1 MKTKLPP
8 GPVFS
13 FPRFITGQIFPSR
26 YPFDQLAFHLK
37 ARAYGDIAY
46 YRMGPNRVYQLNH
59 PDLIHQV
66 LIEQSDK
73 FHKPDLLKHRLRQM
87 LGAGLV
93 TSDGDLWKQQRKLMQ
108 PAFRHDRLA
117 AAYGEV
123 ISECA
128 EQMIQSFSDAELR
141 HIDADMGRLS
151 LAIIVR
157 SLFGSDP
164 SGDAAEIGSS
174 LAAVVEEANHHMN
187 LGLRLPSLIPT
198 RRNLRERRALARL
211 DAIIRSLIR
220 ARRDSA
226 ESRDDLLSVLL
237 AAVDPDTGARISDRQ
252 LRDEM
257 VTLFFGGR
265 STTAN
270 ALTWT
275 WYLMSRH
282 PDAEARLQEELQHAL
297 RGRAPRAVDLS
308 QLPYTEM
315 VVREAMRL
323 FPPAPAFARQPID
336 DVVIGGY
343 EIPKGS
349 LVTVSIYA
357 LHHDERFF
365 PQPEEFIPDRF
376 APGWEGRIPR
386 CAYLPFGAGPR
397 VCIGS
402 EFAMAETRLVLAM
415 VAQRCRLLLEPNI
428 EIKPKQLLSLRP
440 RVPVRMRVE
449 MRAMEYGGSISR

>member
-1 MKTKLPP
+1 
-8 GPVFS
+8 
-13 FPRFITGQIFPSR
+13 
-26 YPFDQLAFHLK
+26 
-37 ARAYGDIAY
+37 
-46 YRMGPNRVYQLNH
+46 
-59 PDLIHQV
+59 
-66 LIEQSDK
+66 
-73 FHKPDLLKHRLRQM
+73 
-87 LGAGLV
+87 
-93 TSDGDLWKQQRKLMQ
+93 MQ
-108 PAFRHDRLA
+108 PAFRHDRVA
-117 AAYGEV
+117 AAYGEA

-128 EQMIQSFSDAELR
+128 EQTIQSFSDAKLR
-141 HIDADMGRLS
+141 NIDDDMARLS

-157 SLFGSDP
+157 SLFGSDLT
-164 SGDAAEIGSS
+164 GDAAEIGNS
-174 LAAVVEEANHHMN
+174 LAAVVEEASDRMN
-187 LGLRLPSLIPT
+187 SGLRLPSRIPT
-198 RRNLRERRALARL
+198 RSNLRERQVLARF
-211 DAIIRSLIR
+211 DAIIQPLIS
-220 ARRDSA
+220 ARRNSA
-226 ESRDDLLSVLL
+226 ASRDDVLSFLL
-237 AAVDPDTGARISDRQ
+237 AAVDSDTGVRISDAQ

-257 VTLFFGGR
+257 ATLFFAGR

-275 WYLMSRH
+275 WYLLSRH
-282 PDAEARLQEELQHAL
+282 PEAEARLQQELRHTL
-297 RGRAPRAVDLS
+297 GGRAPRAVDLP
-308 QLPYTEM
+308 QLPYTAM

-349 LVTVSIYA
+349 LVTVSTYA

-376 APGWEGRIPR
+376 APGWEGRIPG

-415 VAQRCRLLLEPNI
+415 VAQRCRLLLEPDI

-440 RVPVRMRVE
+440 SVPVRMRVQ
-449 MRAMEYGGSISR
+449 MRAMEHGD

>member
-1 MKTKLPP
+1 M
-8 GPVFS
+8 
-13 FPRFITGQIFPSR
+13 IGQMFPSR
-26 YPFDQLAFHLK
+26 YPFDQLAFNLR
-37 ARAYGDIAY
+37 ARGFGDIAY
-46 YRMGPNRVYQLNH
+46 YRLGPLNVYQLNH

-66 LIEQSDK
+66 LIGQSDK
-73 FHKPDLLKHRLRQM
+73 FQKPDLLRQRLRQT
-87 LGAGLV
+87 LGAGLL
-93 TSDGDLWKQQRKLMQ
+93 TSDGDLWKQRRKLMQ
-108 PAFRHDRLA
+108 PAFRHDRVA

-128 EQMIQSFSDAELR
+128 EQTIRSFSDAELR
-141 HIDADMGRLS
+141 NIDDDMGRLS

-157 SLFGSDP
+157 SLFGSDR

-174 LAAVVEEANHHMN
+174 LAAVVEVASNHVN
-187 LGLRLPSLIPT
+187 SGLRLPSWIPT
-198 RRNLRERRALARL
+198 GRNLRERRVLARL
-211 DAIIRSLIR
+211 DAIMQSLIS

-226 ESRDDLLSVLL
+226 SSRDDLLSFLL
-237 AAVDPDTGARISDRQ
+237 AAVDSDTEARISDRQ

-257 VTLFFGGR
+257 TTLFFAGR

-282 PDAEARLQEELQHAL
+282 PDAEAKLQEELQHTL
-297 RGRAPRAVDLS
+297 RGREPRAVDLS

-323 FPPAPAFARQPID
+323 FPTAPAFARQPID

-349 LVTVSIYA
+349 LVTVSTYA

-428 EIKPKQLLSLRP
+428 EIKPKQLLSLKP
-440 RVPVRMRVE
+440 SVPVRMRVQ
-449 MRAMEYGGSISR
+449 MRAMEHSD